1 MLYNAPVEHCGTE
14 INRFIIIT
22 GDNMTNSESNY
33 VAIIREIC
41 AEEGIELQSF
51 SFDWIFRL
59 TKNGKTGFI
68 LGYQFGLNSASVNSI
83 CCDKSAA
90 SELMTA
96 LGIPNISHI
105 LFASPPEQ
113 KFVGNCGF
121 MEELLALLK
130 KHRCLVV
137 KPNDGT
143 GGDRVY
149 KVTTPCELETAVFE
163 IFQKSAYLAASP
175 FEKIEN
181 EYRAVI
187 LDGEVRLLYTK
198 KRPSVIGN
206 GKSTVKEL
214 LLERMSA
221 GDLMRPEEF
230 PPAKTLNRIPGAG
243 ECVLL
248 NWRHNLGQGA
258 RALPVRDKETRREVG
273 LIARRVFEGLNVRFA
288 SVDVV
293 ETAEGLKVLEINSG
307 VMMEN
312 FAGQDEE
319 SRQIAKEIY
328 RDAIR
333 KMMSN

>member
-1 MLYNAPVEHCGTE
+1 
-14 INRFIIIT
+14 
-22 GDNMTNSESNY
+22 MTNSESNY

-130 KHRCLVV
+130 KHGCLVV

-243 ECVLL
+243 ERILL

-307 VMMEN
+307 VM
-312 FAGQDEE
+312 
-319 SRQIAKEIY
+319 
-328 RDAIR
+328 R

>member
-1 MLYNAPVEHCGTE
+1 
-14 INRFIIIT
+14 
-22 GDNMTNSESNY
+22 MTNSESNY

-41 AEEGIELQSF
+41 TEEDIALQSF

-130 KHRCLVV
+130 KHGCLVV

-149 KVTTPCELETAVFE
+149 KVTTPCGLETAVFE
-163 IFQKSAYLAASP
+163 IFQKSAYLRPDAAGGVSSCKALEQYP
-175 FEKIEN
+175 RSR
-181 EYRAVI
+181 RA
-187 LDGEVRLLYTK
+187 D
-198 KRPSVIGN
+198 PS
-206 GKSTVKEL
+206 EL
-214 LLERMSA
+214 ETQSRTGRQSA
-221 GDLMRPEEF
+221 S
-230 PPAKTLNRIPGAG
+230 
-243 ECVLL
+243 
-248 NWRHNLGQGA
+248 GQ
-258 RALPVRDKETRREVG
+258 R
-273 LIARRVFEGLNVRFA
+273 
-288 SVDVV
+288 
-293 ETAEGLKVLEINSG
+293 
-307 VMMEN
+307 
-312 FAGQDEE
+312 
-319 SRQIAKEIY
+319 
-328 RDAIR
+328 
-333 KMMSN
+333 

>member
-1 MLYNAPVEHCGTE
+1 
-14 INRFIIIT
+14 
-22 GDNMTNSESNY
+22 MTNSESNY

-41 AEEGIELQSF
+41 TEEDIALQSF

-130 KHRCLVV
+130 KHGCLVV

-149 KVTTPCELETAVFE
+149 KVTTPCGLETAVFE

-175 FEKIEN
+175 FEEIEN

-198 KRPSVIGN
+198 KRPSLTGN

-214 LLERMSA
+214 LLE
-221 GDLMRPEEF
+221 
-230 PPAKTLNRIPGAG
+230 
-243 ECVLL
+243 
-248 NWRHNLGQGA
+248 NLGQGA
-258 RALPVRDKETRREVG
+258 RALPVRDEETRREVG